1 MLRRAPRLSL
11 GVKLGA
17 TVLAVV
23 LVALGVVYVA
33 VVPRLESRLVDA
45 KLDDLERS
53 ALNAFQLLSS
63 DTTLFDNVGGPS
75 IVALFAS
82 ENQAR
87 VIVLQ
92 RLDTDR
98 LAVYLDSKRPST
110 PEVETDQV
118 ATRVL
123 TSDEREVQRGRVRRQ
138 GFDYAEV
145 ALPLRSRASF
155 VLLFSAQLD
164 DTLRSIELIR
174 NSLLVSGALAL
185 AIAWFA
191 GAAATYRL
199 ARRIRRLEGAAERIA
214 SGDFAQP
221 VVDEGRDELGD
232 LADAFERMR
241 LRLDQLDGAR
251 RAFIANA
258 SHELRTPLFSL
269 GGFLELLADEEIDEE
284 TRREF
289 TDQMREQVD
298 RLTRL
303 TTDLLDLSRM
313 DAGQL
318 ALDVGP
324 VDLAECAGTLVDE
337 FRGVAEATDH
347 PLELV
352 PGAAAYGVADE
363 QRVLRIGR
371 ALLEN
376 ALRHTP
382 PGTRVRVSTARVGGR
397 AELRVEDEG
406 PGIPAE
412 HVGRLFERFYR
423 GDGGAAFGSGLGLA
437 IAGELAQRM
446 GGSIEVSSRP
456 GRTTFTLGVPFSTD
470 PPPFSR
476 ENAPDLTGHAQ

>member
-1 MLRRAPRLSL
+1 MLRRAPRMPL

-53 ALNAFQLLSS
+53 ALNAYQLLSS

-98 LAVYLDSKRPST
+98 LGVYLDSKRPST
-110 PEVETDQV
+110 PEVEADPV
-118 ATRVL
+118 AARAVANP
-123 TSDEREVQRGRVRRQ
+123 EEVQRGRVRRQ

-145 ALPLRSRASF
+145 ALPLRADGSF
-155 VLLFSAQLD
+155 LLLFSAQLD
-164 DTLRSIELIR
+164 DTLRSIDLIR
-174 NSLLVSGALAL
+174 KSLLVSGALAL

-269 GGFLELLADEEIDEE
+269 GGFLELLADEDIDDE

-318 ALDVGP
+318 ALDVAP
-324 VDLAECAGTLVDE
+324 VDLTECAAMLADE

-347 PLELV
+347 PLDLV
-352 PGAAAYGVADE
+352 AASPAYGLADE

-382 PGTRVRVSTARVGGR
+382 AGTRVRVATARAGGR
-397 AELRVEDEG
+397 AELRVEDDG
-406 PGIPAE
+406 PGIPEE
-412 HVGRLFERFYR
+412 HLGRLFERFYR
-423 GDGGAAFGSGLGLA
+423 GDGGTAFGSGLGLA
-437 IAGELAQRM
+437 IARELAQRM

-456 GRTTFTLGVPFSTD
+456 GRTTFTLGVPAATE

-476 ENAPDLTGHAQ
+476 GNAPDLTGHAR

>member
-1 MLRRAPRLSL
+1 MLRAAPRLSL

-53 ALNAFQLLSS
+53 ALNAYQLLSS

-98 LAVYLDSKRPST
+98 LGVYLDSKRPST
-110 PEVETDQV
+110 PEVESDPV
-118 ATRVL
+118 AVRAL
-123 TSDEREVQRGRVRRQ
+123 ASPDEVQRGRVRRQ

-145 ALPLRSRASF
+145 ALPLRPGGSF
-155 VLLFSAQLD
+155 LLLFSAQLD
-164 DTLRSIELIR
+164 DTLRSIDLIR
-174 NSLLVSGALAL
+174 KSLLVSGALAL

-269 GGFLELLADEEIDEE
+269 GGFLELLADEDIDDE

-324 VDLAECAGTLVDE
+324 VDLSECAATLVDE
-337 FRGVAEATDH
+337 FRGVAESTDH
-347 PLELV
+347 PLELAAS
-352 PGAAAYGVADE
+352 GAAYGLADE

-382 PGTRVRVSTARVGGR
+382 AGTRVRVGTARTAGR
-397 AELRVEDEG
+397 AELRVEDDG

-423 GDGGAAFGSGLGLA
+423 ADGGTAFGSGLGLA
-437 IAGELAQRM
+437 IARELAQRM

-456 GRTTFTLGVPFSTD
+456 GRTTFTLGVPAAPE

-476 ENAPDLTGHAQ
+476 ENAPDLTGHAR